1 MILFAHLAYFG
12 QQNSCSVGSQSLY
25 MNDHWLQNEYTR
37 SHSLIAFFSYLVT
50 RSNQHATQVVWQAI
64 GSVEG
69 YEHSGVAGY

>member
-1 MILFAHLAYFG
+1 
-12 QQNSCSVGSQSLY
+12 